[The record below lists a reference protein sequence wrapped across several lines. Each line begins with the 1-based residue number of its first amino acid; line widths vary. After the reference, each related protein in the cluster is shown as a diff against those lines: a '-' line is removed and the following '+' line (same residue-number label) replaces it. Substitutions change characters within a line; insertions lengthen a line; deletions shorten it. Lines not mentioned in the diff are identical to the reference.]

1 MGAGQDGGVDPR
13 LAGGVIEKAFAIE
26 AEPAAIWEAL
36 WHDLSNGDEDA
47 YSVEH
52 STWPET
58 ITLRVR
64 LSGLPCELT
73 YRIEQREGHSEVSAT
88 IQPLS
93 SRYGLYQLVTFGH
106 LKRNYE
112 MMLVVGLSN
121 LKSALEGTPL
131 QAEEEAADEDDE
143 SPD

>member
-1 MGAGQDGGVDPR
+1 MGARQNGRIDPR

-73 YRIEQREGHSEVSAT
+73 YRIEQRDGHSEVSAT

-93 SRYGLYQLVTFGH
+93 SRYGLYQLLTFGH

-121 LKSALEGTPL
+121 LKSAIEGVPI
-131 QAEEEAADEDDE
+131 EGEDEDDE
-143 SPD
+143 APD

>member
-1 MGAGQDGGVDPR
+1 M
-13 LAGGVIEKAFAIE
+13 IEKAFAIE

-36 WHDLSNGDEDA
+36 WHDLSNGDEGA

-58 ITLRVR
+58 ITLRLR

-73 YRIEQREGHSEVSAT
+73 YRIEPRDGHSEVSAT

-121 LKSALEGTPL
+121 LKSAIEGVPI
-131 QAEEEAADEDDE
+131 EDEVDEAPE
-143 SPD
+143 

>member
-1 MGAGQDGGVDPR
+1 
-13 LAGGVIEKAFAIE
+13 VIEKAFAIE
-26 AEPAAIWEAL
+26 GEPAAIWEAL

-52 STWPET
+52 SSWPES
-58 ITLRVR
+58 IRLRVT

-73 YRIEQREGHSEVSAT
+73 YRIEPHDDHSEVSAT

-93 SRYGLYQLVTFGH
+93 ARYGLYQLLTFGH

-121 LKSALEGTPL
+121 LKSAIEGVPIDDG
-131 QAEEEAADEDDE
+131 EDEL
-143 SPD
+143 PD